1 MFHLAFRD
9 TYLAI
14 NRCTGRFVT
23 CTCHY
28 IYLTDGTKRHDRFD
42 RIQTRVVKFWRR
54 YFVFRVVRYSNK
66 RAKTVNG
73 NLKYRGEEYSSVYYP
88 VPCVRSIA
96 ISVEVSRHDHSY
108 TDLCLVIPCFH
119 TCRVE
124 EANERGTRVAC
135 GSIGE
140 KSLRERK
147 QIWIDSENWMNLL
160 SKFFLRTP
168 PKLNLH
174 FYCEK

>member
-28 IYLTDGTKRHDRFD
+28 IYLTDGTKRHDGFRSNPN
-42 RIQTRVVKFWRR
+42 TRCQILKE
-54 YFVFRVVRYSNK
+54 VFCISSRYSNK

-147 QIWIDSENWMNLL
+147 QTWIDSENWMNLL

>member
-1 MFHLAFRD
+1 MHRSFRNV
-9 TYLAI
+9 YLPLYI
-14 NRCTGRFVT
+14 FDGRNETSRSFRSNPNTRCQ
-23 CTCHY
+23 
-28 IYLTDGTKRHDRFD
+28 ILKE
-42 RIQTRVVKFWRR
+42 
-54 YFVFRVVRYSNK
+54 VFCISSRYSNK

-124 EANERGTRVAC
+124 EANERETRVAC

-147 QIWIDSENWMNLL
+147 QTWIDSENWMNLL